1 MMERMKGL
9 KIPKNG
15 QIGGRNLQQMASII
29 PPNIMKQMGG
39 MANVQNLL
47 KSMSNMNLGNLRGM
61 FGGGE

>member
-1 MMERMKGL
+1 MKGL